1 MRLRP
6 RQTSQRPA
14 PPSGAGARTLRR
26 GALLLGLAL
35 LGTACATPVGVTP
48 ADVQTAYRL
57 HTANVVSAGQPSE
70 VSRRILR
77 RFGLQDLFEKHP
89 TDGLATLHQAFVL
102 QGGEERLLALA
113 ELSFFHAQESG
124 DRSYYLAA
132 AVYAYALLFPGAER
146 GVAFDPIERRYRLAY
161 ELYNLGLALGLRRAD
176 GEEVDPAPGRRTL
189 PFGTLDIAVDD
200 GDFTWLGYR
209 LDHFVPASSL
219 TIRGLRNRYARAGVG
234 AALVAGL
241 ARQEAIASVPGA
253 RRIGPGTR
261 VPVTAFLR
269 LEDPRGSL
277 AGGAVRGRL
286 ELYPQDRA
294 TSVSVDG
301 REQPLETDPT
311 AALALWLEHSPV
323 WDAEMRGLLQLG
335 ALEWI
340 PRDRADDGLF
350 LLEPFRADRIP
361 VVLVHGTYSS
371 PARWAELV
379 NELRGDLRIREHY
392 QLWLFAYDTGA
403 PIGYSAG
410 RLRRALERTLREV
423 DPTGA
428 APALRRMVIIG
439 HSQGGLLAK
448 LTVVDSGD
456 RFWRK
461 VSNVPLDSVD
471 LDARVREI
479 VRESVFFTPE
489 PFVER
494 VIFVAT
500 PHRGSYLAGRRLG
513 QFASWL
519 LGLPVRLT
527 RRTFGAL
534 TQSEEAQ
541 LRRLIDRLP
550 TSIDNMS
557 PTNRFIATLGPIP
570 IAPSVRVNS
579 IIAVEGDGPYED
591 GGDGVV
597 RYRSAHLEAADS
609 ELIVQ
614 SGHSVQSNPEAIEE
628 IRRIL
633 LEHAG
638 LR

>member
-1 MRLRP
+1 
-6 RQTSQRPA
+6 
-14 PPSGAGARTLRR
+14 
-26 GALLLGLAL
+26 
-35 LGTACATPVGVTP
+35 
-48 ADVQTAYRL
+48 
-57 HTANVVSAGQPSE
+57 
-70 VSRRILR
+70 
-77 RFGLQDLFEKHP
+77 
-89 TDGLATLHQAFVL
+89 
-102 QGGEERLLALA
+102 
-113 ELSFFHAQESG
+113 
-124 DRSYYLAA
+124 
-132 AVYAYALLFPGAER
+132 
-146 GVAFDPIERRYRLAY
+146 
-161 ELYNLGLALGLRRAD
+161 
-176 GEEVDPAPGRRTL
+176 
-189 PFGTLDIAVDD
+189 
-200 GDFTWLGYR
+200 
-209 LDHFVPASSL
+209 
-219 TIRGLRNRYARAGVG
+219 
-234 AALVAGL
+234 
-241 ARQEAIASVPGA
+241 
-253 RRIGPGTR
+253 
-261 VPVTAFLR
+261 
-269 LEDPRGSL
+269 
-277 AGGAVRGRL
+277 
-286 ELYPQDRA
+286 
-294 TSVSVDG
+294 
-301 REQPLETDPT
+301 
-311 AALALWLEHSPV
+311 
-323 WDAEMRGLLQLG
+323 
-335 ALEWI
+335 
-340 PRDRADDGLF
+340 
-350 LLEPFRADRIP
+350 

-423 DPTGA
+423 DPTGT

-456 RFWRK
+456 RFWRNA
-461 VSNVPLDSVD
+461 SNVPLDSVD

-513 QFASWL
+513 EFASWL
-519 LGLPVRLT
+519 LGLPLRLT

-570 IAPSVRVNS
+570 IAPGVRVNS
-579 IIAVEGDGPYED
+579 IIAVNGDGPYQD

-597 RYRSAHLEAADS
+597 RYPSAHLEGADS
-609 ELIVQ
+609 ELVVH